1 MPVGMIGAVRL
12 RSRSCDRWRPSDAG
26 LELARLCLAAACL
39 GAFAPGATARARQLF
54 FQTRGGAVECELDD
68 GGAAGIGVDAYCQT
82 VQPQR
87 SVTLSAA
94 GVTLVCDGQ
103 TCIGN
108 APTQRPDGQTW
119 AHRGS
124 RAVRVHG
131 RICIHHLQDRD
142 RCRLLDIPRRRE
154 GIGARAGRRRASAA
168 QSRPGLTQTARP
180 ATRRRLKRRL
190 ARVDKC
196 VDDHPAMA
204 PHGSLQIGRQFAG

>member
-1 MPVGMIGAVRL
+1 MIGAVRL

-108 APTQRPDGQTW
+108 APLNVRTVKPGRTEALGPFACTV
-119 AHRGS
+119 GS
-124 RAVRVHG
+124 ASITCKIATGAGFSISPADVKELGPARAAAA
-131 RICIHHLQDRD
+131 
-142 RCRLLDIPRRRE
+142 PRRH
-154 GIGARAGRRRASAA
+154 RAG
-168 QSRPGLTQTARP
+168 
-180 ATRRRLKRRL
+180 L
-190 ARVDKC
+190 A
-196 VDDHPAMA
+196 
-204 PHGSLQIGRQFAG
+204 